1 MLSSICLKLK
11 SYISCN
17 ICFCSDDLKFFRKKA
32 KCNKNK
38 LNRSEKISVSSNF
51 EYSFLLVVKL
61 IKLL

>member
-1 MLSSICLKLK
+1 M
-11 SYISCN
+11 
-17 ICFCSDDLKFFRKKA
+17 CFCSADLKFFKKKA

-38 LNRSEKISVSSNF
+38 LNLSEKISLLSKF